1 MPSGFGR
8 APSTKEPRLETYRL
22 IPHPDHPPASVS
34 AITARIIS
42 AAPNWLQLRFSLEGT
57 AELVVPPFAGK
68 GRADGLWQTTC
79 FELFVRQP
87 GSDGYAEFNLSP
99 SEQWAAYDFTGYR
112 AGMAERAMP
121 RQPDCTLRRGRS
133 MAIFDAAIPLA
144 ALPPLPWSY
153 ALTAVIEEA
162 GGRKSYWAMAHPDGK
177 ADFHHPACF
186 AGTLAAP
193 EAA

>member
-1 MPSGFGR
+1 MPSGYGR

-42 AAPNWLQLRFSLEGT
+42 AADNWLQLRFSLEGT
-57 AELVVPPFAGK
+57 AALVVPPFAGK

-87 GSDGYAEFNLSP
+87 GSDAYAEFNLSP
-99 SEQWAAYDFTGYR
+99 SERWAAYDFSGYR
-112 AGMAERAMP
+112 AGMTERAMP
-121 RQPDCTLRRGRS
+121 RDPDGALRRGRN

-144 ALPPLPWSY
+144 ALPPLPWDY
-153 ALTAVIEEA
+153 ALTAVIEET
-162 GGRKSYWAMAHPDGK
+162 GGRKSYWAVRHPDGP

-186 AGTLAAP
+186 AGALAAP
-193 EAA
+193 EVP